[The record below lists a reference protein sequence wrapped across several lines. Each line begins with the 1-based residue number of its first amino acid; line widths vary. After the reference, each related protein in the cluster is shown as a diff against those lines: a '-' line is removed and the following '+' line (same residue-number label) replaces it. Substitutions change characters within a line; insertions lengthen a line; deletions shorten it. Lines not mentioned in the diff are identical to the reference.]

1 MRVLCFVNNSSQ
13 TLMRYWRLLYAKINP
28 AFFTILI
35 NELQCTHS
43 TKTDILQAKK
53 KTRNGDNDHQFQTR
67 APQLL
72 SFKKKKKQKSDSL
85 VRVSRQ
91 RLQVPFYSTEI
102 NSTSETKARFKR
114 GATAVPN

>member
-35 NELQCTHS
+35 NEPQCTHS
-43 TKTDILQAKK
+43 TKTDILQARK
-53 KTRNGDNDHQFQTR
+53 KTRNRDSDHHFQTR

-72 SFKKKKKQKSDSL
+72 SLKKKKKK
-85 VRVSRQ
+85 
-91 RLQVPFYSTEI
+91 TE
-102 NSTSETKARFKR
+102 K
-114 GATAVPN
+114 